1 MSQKNETSV
10 LIVSLLVT
18 AALLG
23 AGFWLF
29 GKNLGLGGGA
39 PNPSIG
45 ANSGPSAENIP
56 IPDRISQGNRWL
68 VSSDGSPE
76 RQAAVGAIA
85 NQDYPKAIADLSTS
99 LAQQRNDPEAL
110 IYLNNARIGDQPAYT
125 IAVAVPVYSDVNGS
139 LEILRGVAQAQND
152 LNQAGGINGMSLR
165 VAIARDDN
173 NPEIARQ
180 LATALA
186 ADRNILGVVGHYASD
201 VTLAAATVY
210 EASKLVTISPVSTSV
225 KLSGFGQYIFRSVP
239 SDFVAAR
246 SLADYML
253 NRQQQ
258 QSAAV
263 FFNSQSGYSQ
273 SIKSEFVSALSLGG
287 GRVVS
292 EFDLAAATFSPETSL
307 NQATQQGAT
316 VLAMF
321 PNSGQLDRALQV
333 IQANQGRL
341 KLLGGDD
348 VYAPKTLEVGKTAA
362 VGMVLAVPWHIL
374 ANTQTPFVTTSRQ
387 LWGGDV
393 NWRTATA
400 YDATQALI
408 EALRRNPT
416 RDGIQQALH
425 APDFTT
431 PGASNPVQFL
441 PSGDRN
447 QPVQL
452 VEIKPG
458 TRSGFGFD
466 FYPVQK

>member
-1 MSQKNETSV
+1 MSKKNETPV
-10 LIVSLLVT
+10 LIVSLLIT

-29 GKNLGLGGGA
+29 GKTLGLGGGS
-39 PNPSIG
+39 NGS
-45 ANSGPSAENIP
+45 SGTNAEQPAGNIP
-56 IPDRISQGNRWL
+56 LSERISQGGRWM
-68 VSSDGSPE
+68 VSSDGSSQ
-76 RQAAVGAIA
+76 RQAAVEAIA
-85 NQDYPKAIADLSTS
+85 NKDYAKAIADLEAS
-99 LAQQRNDPEAL
+99 LTQQRNDPEAL
-110 IYLNNARIGDQPAYT
+110 IYLNNARIGDQKAYT

-139 LEILRGVAQAQND
+139 LEILRGVAQAQNNI
-152 LNQAGGINGMSLR
+152 NQAGGINGVPLR

-173 NPEIARQ
+173 SPEIAQQ

-186 ADRNILGVVGHYASD
+186 KDSTILGVVGHYASD

-210 EASKLVTISPVSTSV
+210 EASKLVAISPVSTSV

-246 SLADYML
+246 SLADYMVSG
-253 NRQQQ
+253 QQQ

-273 SIKSEFVSALSLGG
+273 SIKSEFVSALALSG

-292 EFDLAAATFSPETSL
+292 EFDVSSPSFSPETSL
-307 NQATQQGAT
+307 DQATQQGAT
-316 VLAMF
+316 VLAMLA
-321 PNSGQLDRALQV
+321 NSGQLDRVLQV
-333 IQANQGRL
+333 VNANQGRL

-348 VYAPKTLEVGKTAA
+348 VYAPKTLEVGKADA

-374 ANTQTPFVTTSRQ
+374 ANTQTPFVSTSRQ

-408 EALRRNPT
+408 EALRRNPSRT
-416 RDGIQQALH
+416 GMQQALH

-431 PGASNPVQFL
+431 TGASNSVQFL

-447 QPVQL
+447 QPIQL
-452 VEIKPG
+452 VEVKPG
-458 TRSGFGFD
+458 SRSGFGFD
-466 FYPVQK
+466 FYPVKK

>member
-1 MSQKNETSV
+1 
-10 LIVSLLVT
+10 
-18 AALLG
+18 
-23 AGFWLF
+23 
-29 GKNLGLGGGA
+29 
-39 PNPSIG
+39 
-45 ANSGPSAENIP
+45 
-56 IPDRISQGNRWL
+56 
-68 VSSDGSPE
+68 
-76 RQAAVGAIA
+76 
-85 NQDYPKAIADLSTS
+85 
-99 LAQQRNDPEAL
+99 
-110 IYLNNARIGDQPAYT
+110 
-125 IAVAVPVYSDVNGS
+125 
-139 LEILRGVAQAQND
+139 LRGVAQAQND
-152 LNQAGGINGMSLR
+152 LNQAGGINGVPLR

-458 TRSGFGFD
+458 NRSGFGFD

>member
-1 MSQKNETSV
+1 MSKQNETPV
-10 LIVSLLVT
+10 LIVSLLIT

-29 GKNLGLGGGA
+29 GKSLGLGGVSNL
-39 PNPSIG
+39 PIG
-45 ANSGPSAENIP
+45 SNSGQSAGNIA
-56 IPDRISQGNRWL
+56 IPDRISQGTRWI
-68 VSSDGSPE
+68 VSGDGSAE

-85 NQDYPKAIADLSTS
+85 SKNYPQAVADLEAS
-99 LAQQRNDPEAL
+99 LSQQRNDPEGL
-110 IYLNNARIGDQPAYT
+110 IYLNNARIADQKAYT

-152 LNQAGGINGMSLR
+152 LNQAGGVNGVPLR

-186 ADRNILGVVGHYASD
+186 DDSSILGVVGHYASD
-201 VTLAAATVY
+201 VTLAAAPVY
-210 EASKLVTISPVSTSV
+210 EANKLVTISPVSTSV

-246 SLADYML
+246 SLADYMV

-292 EFDLAAATFSPETSL
+292 EFDLSSATFSPETAL
-307 NQATQQGAT
+307 DQAIQQGAT
-316 VLAMF
+316 VLAML

-333 IQANQGRL
+333 IQSNQGRL
-341 KLLGGDD
+341 RLLGGDD

-416 RDGIQQALH
+416 REGIQQALR
-425 APDFTT
+425 APDFAT
-431 PGASNPVQFL
+431 PGASSTVQFL

-447 QPVQL
+447 QPIQL
-452 VEIKPG
+452 VEIQPG
-458 TRSGFGFD
+458 KRSGFGFD